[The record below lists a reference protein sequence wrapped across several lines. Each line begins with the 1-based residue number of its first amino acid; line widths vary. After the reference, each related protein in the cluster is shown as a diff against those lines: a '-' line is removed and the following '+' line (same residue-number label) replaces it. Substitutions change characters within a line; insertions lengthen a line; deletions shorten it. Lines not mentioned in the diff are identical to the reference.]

1 MYLKENEKL
10 KKKRFTKDDKIS
22 MIKEIWRF

>member
-1 MYLKENEKL
+1 MYLEENGKL

>member
-1 MYLKENEKL
+1 MYLKENGKL
-10 KKKRFTKDDKIS
+10 EKKRFTKEDKIS